1 MPRINFDRGICQNPA
16 EALKREWLET
26 NGLGGFASSTVAGA
40 NVRRYNGLLVAA
52 TQPPTVRHLLLS
64 KLEEILIVDE
74 ERFELSTNLYSGAVH
89 PEGYRYLTQF
99 RLDPFPI
106 FTFEAGGVTIEKRVF
121 MVHGE
126 NTVVVE
132 YQTSHPGCRLELRPL
147 IAFRGYHDLTQ
158 ANRTL
163 NGTPE
168 ESAGLIS
175 IQPYLQLPR
184 LWFAQNAMSVA
195 KEGFWFF
202 NFEYPIER
210 ERGLESHED
219 LFCPFVFKFALDPAK
234 PAVVI
239 ASTIVHK
246 AEESAA
252 LKAAEIARRELLGK
266 SVDDSTDDPLRA
278 AADQFLVN
286 RGQFQTV
293 IAGYPWFTDWGRDTM
308 ISLPGLTLATDRFDA
323 ARDVLLAFSGSV
335 DQGMLPNRFTD
346 AWPEYNTAD
355 ATLWF
360 FEAIRKYLEH
370 SDDREFVRTQLYD
383 KLKDIVGWHVHGTRY
398 GIRADA
404 DGLLMAG
411 DPSTSLTWMDA
422 RVGGRPITPRN
433 GKPVE
438 IQALWY
444 NALRFTAELAKD
456 FGDEPARVFHEELAV
471 RVAQNFDP
479 AFWNEHAGFYAD
491 VVDGGTQD
499 LSLRPNQAIALSLG
513 YCAVPDD
520 HGRKILIAVEHH
532 LLTPFGLRTLSPF
545 DPRYSGRY
553 GGSIMERDSAYHQG
567 TVWPWLLGPFVTA
580 DIRFNGDAARARA
593 ERIFEPIRAFML
605 SRGTGQLP
613 EIFDGD
619 APHEPR
625 GCFAQAWSV
634 AEILRVCTEEKR
646 SEAKRKVA

>member
-1 MPRINFDRGICQNPA
+1 MPRINFERGICENPA

-26 NGLGGFASSTVAGA
+26 NGLGGFASSTISGA
-40 NVRRYNGLLVAA
+40 NIRRYNGLLVAA

-64 KLEEILIVDE
+64 KLEEILIVNG
-74 ERFELSTNLYSGAVH
+74 ERFELSTNLYSRTVH
-89 PEGYRYLTQF
+89 PEGYRYLTRF
-99 RLDPFPI
+99 RLDPFPV
-106 FTFEAGGVTIEKRVF
+106 FTFEAGGVTVEKRLF

-132 YQTSHPGCRLELRPL
+132 YETGHAGCRLELHPL

-158 ANRTL
+158 ANRVL
-163 NGTPE
+163 NGALE
-168 ESAGLIS
+168 ESEGLVS
-175 IQPYLQLPR
+175 IQPYVQLPR
-184 LWFAQNAMSVA
+184 LSFAHNAKSVA
-195 KEGFWFF
+195 REGSWYF

-210 ERGLESHED
+210 ERGLDSHED
-219 LFCPFVFKFALDPAK
+219 LFCPFVLKFDLDPEK

-239 ASTIVHK
+239 ASTIAHQA
-246 AEESAA
+246 AESTA
-252 LKAAEIARRELLGK
+252 LKAAEIARRMPTGHPA
-266 SVDDSTDDPLRA
+266 DDPLVA
-278 AADQFLVN
+278 AAEQFIVS
-286 RGQFQTV
+286 RAPFQTV

-308 ISLPGLTLATDRFDA
+308 IALPGLTLATGRIGT
-323 ARDVLLAFSGSV
+323 ARDVLLAFAGSL

-346 AWPEYNTAD
+346 SAPEYNTVD

-370 SDDREFVRTQLYD
+370 SRNKEFVRTQLYE
-383 KLKDIVGWHVHGTRY
+383 KLKDVVGWHLRGTRY
-398 GIRADA
+398 GIHADA
-404 DGLLMAG
+404 DGLLAAG

-444 NALRFTAELAKD
+444 NALRFVGQLARD
-456 FGDEPARVFHEELAV
+456 FGDEQTRVFHEDLAA
-471 RVAQNFDP
+471 RVARNFDP
-479 AFWNEHAGFYAD
+479 TFWNEHAGFYAD
-491 VVDGGTQD
+491 VVDNGVQD
-499 LSLRPNQAIALSLG
+499 LSLRPNQVIALSLG

-520 HGRKILIAVEHH
+520 HARKILDAVERH

-545 DPRYSGRY
+545 DPRYSGKY
-553 GGSIMERDSAYHQG
+553 EGSVAQRDSAYHQG

-580 DIRFNGDAARARA
+580 DIRFNGDAGRQRAKG
-593 ERIFEPIRAFML
+593 IFEPIRAFL
-605 SRGTGQLP
+605 VARGTGQLP

-619 APHEPR
+619 GPHELR

-634 AEILRVCTEEKR
+634 AEVLRVC
-646 SEAKRKVA
+646 SEVAKRGDQAG